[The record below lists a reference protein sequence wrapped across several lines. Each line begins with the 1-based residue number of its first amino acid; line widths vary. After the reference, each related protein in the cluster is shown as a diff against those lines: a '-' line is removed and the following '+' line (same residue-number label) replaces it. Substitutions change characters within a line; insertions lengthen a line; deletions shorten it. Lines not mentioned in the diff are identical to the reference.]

1 MDVDAQMWGEKVNLA
16 TLQVDDREL
25 ILSICKTLDI
35 DIMLFGNYLDAAIIN
50 NSEWPLKM
58 QIRDAQTQVNKERQK
73 QREELKINR
82 KRVPQKKYS
91 FEQIT
96 SKLEKYQARGGK
108 MQQCEIDFAKRTNAN
123 LLVKGWNVDT
133 IPQESLDGRK
143 AHLEL
148 VNLLEIKP
156 YDHWNLTAGKRVE
169 SLNSQFDQ
177 FVDKIKRDMNITTFS
192 DLGTTSSDIV
202 TVVGR
207 LVNTDSDVAF
217 NTNIE
222 LVNISEENENG
233 LSKIKL
239 NFSEG
244 LEYCI
249 FEGQIVVLEGTSD
262 HDTFTV
268 TSIKALSVP
277 KIISEESMSMDEGF
291 VSVMI
296 FTGPYTFAEN
306 MNYSVL
312 KHICSL
318 INDQQPQLV
327 ILGGPFL
334 DINHVQVSEGE
345 LFYHDDNEKVNWFED
360 RIIYGAIKEYLKQE
374 TQTSG
379 TKIVMI
385 PSLNDIFSQHPFPQ
399 PPLSENS
406 EEKICFLSNPSQ
418 FSVNGVEFGV
428 VNTDIIRKIMS
439 KAQNTNKTRHRL
451 NVIMDAFVQQRS
463 YFPLYPADAETSIDI
478 SQYEKY
484 QMPRIPDVL
493 ITMSELPVFTDIID
507 DKIIYLNPGQVVK
520 TSKAGTYA
528 VVTINTENSAKTLK
542 DKVSVEIKNL

>member
-1 MDVDAQMWGEKVNLA
+1 
-16 TLQVDDREL
+16 
-25 ILSICKTLDI
+25 
-35 DIMLFGNYLDAAIIN
+35 MLFGNYLDAAIIN

-345 LFYHDDNEKVNWFED
+345 LFYHDDNEKVN
-360 RIIYGAIKEYLKQE
+360 
-374 TQTSG
+374 
-379 TKIVMI
+379 
-385 PSLNDIFSQHPFPQ
+385 
-399 PPLSENS
+399 
-406 EEKICFLSNPSQ
+406 
-418 FSVNGVEFGV
+418 
-428 VNTDIIRKIMS
+428 
-439 KAQNTNKTRHRL
+439 
-451 NVIMDAFVQQRS
+451 
-463 YFPLYPADAETSIDI
+463 
-478 SQYEKY
+478 
-484 QMPRIPDVL
+484 
-493 ITMSELPVFTDIID
+493 
-507 DKIIYLNPGQVVK
+507 
-520 TSKAGTYA
+520 
-528 VVTINTENSAKTLK
+528 
-542 DKVSVEIKNL
+542 